1 MYDRMQIT
9 LKLAIKRR
17 VAEKN
22 IAICFPPNPKVTKWG
37 PLSCHAVEQTQPYL
51 LNGTNQWLYME
62 VS

>member
-17 VAEKN
+17 VAGKKQK
-22 IAICFPPNPKVTKWG
+22 AICFPPSPKVTKWG

-51 LNGTNQWLYME
+51 LNGTNPLVTLW
-62 VS
+62 